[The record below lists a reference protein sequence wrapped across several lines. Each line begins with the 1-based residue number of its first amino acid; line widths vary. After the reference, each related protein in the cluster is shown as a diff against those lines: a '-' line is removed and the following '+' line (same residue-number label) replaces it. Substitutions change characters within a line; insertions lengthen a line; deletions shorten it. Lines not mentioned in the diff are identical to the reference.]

1 MAVEPTRS
9 QNITVIGR
17 RSAETSGVLG
27 RTAGLSGEGDGVAN
41 SAIAAS
47 SLRRSP
53 TVAMPIS
60 LRSSAVT

>member
-1 MAVEPTRS
+1 M
-9 QNITVIGR
+9 TVIGR

-27 RTAGLSGEGDGVAN
+27 RTVGLGGGRGSVAGDGAAS

-53 TVAMPIS
+53 TVATPIS
-60 LRSSAVT
+60 LRSSAVM